1 MMQIF
6 SSFMVQGRNLNIK
19 FRRKERRRNE
29 RRIATRRWQRS
40 SGEKGNGEEKKVRE
54 TECLTAERGRRVAI
68 TDRSIAVTSA
78 RNHSRQGPR
87 KIRSPIVY
95 IEIRS
100 CRNAFRVSASMYVAC
115 ARSSFRNERRQGN
128 ERIRDGI
135 PRGIRKRSRG
145 RIRAAQQGFLFRS
158 RNSRLLILA

>member
-1 MMQIF
+1 MIF
-6 SSFMVQGRNLNIK
+6 SSFTVQRRHLNIK
-19 FRRKERRRNE
+19 FWRKERRKKMKGGP
-29 RRIATRRWQRS
+29 RRAD
-40 SGEKGNGEEKKVRE
+40 GKGAAEKKA
-54 TECLTAERGRRVAI
+54 TEKRKKWEKRSVLPSRGRRVAI
-68 TDRSIAVTSA
+68 TDRSIAVTST
-78 RNHSRQGPR
+78 RNHSREGPR

-95 IEIRS
+95 IEIPS

-115 ARSSFRNERRQGN
+115 ARSSFRNEWKQGN

-158 RNSRLLILA
+158 RNSCLFALAW